1 MQSNE
6 EIEELERRIGVSFQ
20 DRSQLRQSLRHRS
33 VTPDSHADSNERL
46 EFLGD
51 SILGMVIC
59 ESLFHSMPDASE
71 GEMAKAKAYV
81 VSESTLAEA
90 ALQLGLD
97 QAIEIAPIEGAR
109 QRKSVLSDAYEA
121 LIAAIYLDQGFA
133 AVRAFI
139 QRTLS
144 PAMQRISEDSLLDD
158 YKSLLQVH
166 MQASSRVTPRYRIV
180 RETGADHDKTFMA
193 EALLNSDV
201 IGTGVGKSKKEAERE
216 AARDALIRLSLLENG
231 SLKEDA

>member
-1 MQSNE
+1 MQSNQ
-6 EIEELERRIGVSFQ
+6 EIEELESRIGVSFQ
-20 DRSQLRQSLRHRS
+20 DRSRLQQALRHRS
-33 VTPDSHADSNERL
+33 VTPDSHTDSNERL

-133 AVRAFI
+133 AARAFI

-193 EALLNSDV
+193 EALLNTDV